1 MTELHQNANINQT
14 PKNKGFNPIH
24 QHFINSD
31 WELTKNEDT
40 KLIYSNKNNPYDE
53 FLISVEMDHII
64 ISAPMPNSNMAYRSS
79 VKTYWDASEY
89 LQSHLENYIK
99 NIKKPSALPKNKG
112 YDSD

>member
-1 MTELHQNANINQT
+1 MDFGCIASRKRIFIIGINKKL
-14 PKNKGFNPIH
+14 KNQKIH
-24 QHFINSD
+24 
-31 WELTKNEDT
+31 E
-40 KLIYSNKNNPYDE
+40 LIYSNKNNPYDE